1 MKLRKCPSCH
11 DMVGA
16 ESPEC
21 PRCGVNFRA
30 ALIRRVMRW
39 TAGVGVLAWAVG
51 HYGLRM
57 I

>member
-1 MKLRKCPSCH
+1 MVLRKCPACK

-21 PRCGVNFRA
+21 PRCGVNFRT
-30 ALIRRVMRW
+30 ALLRRVVLW
-39 TAGVGVLAWAVG
+39 TTGVAAFGLAMS
-51 HYGLRM
+51 HYLLRL

>member
-1 MKLRKCPSCH
+1 MVLRKCPACK

-21 PRCGVNFRA
+21 PRCGANFRG
-30 ALIRRVMRW
+30 ALLRRVVMW
-39 TAGVGVLAWAVG
+39 TTGIAVLGLAMS
-51 HYGLRM
+51 HYVLRV

>member
-1 MKLRKCPSCH
+1 MKLRKCPNCH
-11 DMVGA
+11 DRVGA

-21 PRCGVNFRA
+21 PRCGVNFRS
-30 ALIRRVMRW
+30 ALIRRIVRW

-51 HYGLRM
+51 HFGLRM